1 MKIELT
7 KYGKFLLA
15 IRPDDDP
22 IKVVLKGKEIK
33 LRKLDP
39 KEYIKYYYPGSS
51 LFKQVD
57 KPTPEEIKPETE
69 AKKKPATKKSKNT
82 ETGE

>member
-1 MKIELT
+1 MTIELT

-39 KEYIKYYYPGSS
+39 KEYIKYY
-51 LFKQVD
+51 
-57 KPTPEEIKPETE
+57 
-69 AKKKPATKKSKNT
+69 
-82 ETGE
+82 

>member
-51 LFKQVD
+51 LFKQVEKAPPEEKSPEQKS
-57 KPTPEEIKPETE
+57 KPT
-69 AKKKPATKKSKNT
+69 AKKLKNA